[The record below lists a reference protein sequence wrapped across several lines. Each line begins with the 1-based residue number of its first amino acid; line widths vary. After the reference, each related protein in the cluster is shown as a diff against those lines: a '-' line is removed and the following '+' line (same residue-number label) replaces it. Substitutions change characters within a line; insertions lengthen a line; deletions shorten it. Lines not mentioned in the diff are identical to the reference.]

1 MISYEEFRRQAS
13 FTQAEVIAFAGG
25 TLIDD
30 EPEGFASRL
39 PLPPMLMLDRLLEIT
54 RERNRGRIVAERE
67 VRKDDWYFAC
77 HFKDDPVQP
86 GCLSIDAIWQ
96 MIGFF
101 CAWSGGV
108 GSGRALGCKEVVFEG
123 QVLPTDS
130 MVRYEVDIRRF
141 TILERSGAAIAIG
154 TGNAFVDGHLVC
166 SVIDAKVGVFR
177 DISQVN
183 HRGAGRGSHAASIK
197 RE

>member
-1 MISYEEFRRQAS
+1 MVSYEEFQRRSS
-13 FTQAEVIAFAGG
+13 FTQAEIIAFAGG

-30 EPEGFASRL
+30 QPEGFASRL
-39 PLPPMLMLDRLLEIT
+39 PLPPLLLLDRLIEIS
-54 RERNRGRIVAERE
+54 RQGNRGRIVAEQE
-67 VRKDDWYFAC
+67 VRKDDWFFGC

-101 CAWSGGV
+101 CTWSGGV

-123 QVLPTDS
+123 QILPTDT

-141 TILERSGAAIAIG
+141 SILERSGAVIAV
-154 TGNAFVDGHLVC
+154 GNGDVLVDGHLVC
-166 SVIDAKVGVFR
+166 SVKDAKVGVFR
-177 DISQVN
+177 DLTQINQRRAGGSSG
-183 HRGAGRGSHAASIK
+183 GASTK